1 MYMMAKLLHN
11 SNIWK
16 KWMKRLHNT
25 YSVKLHFGILSW
37 RDNTNL
43 FDRLESLH
51 VTIITSSWV
60 SLTFTPWIEIF
71 KILKN
76 NKFSLTRSIDIFSS
90 KSEKH
95 FPVVQY
101 EVGGNRACWRVSHN
115 AFSQSSQDFDRT
127 SIYYYSYA
135 YWGFLLEWPWD
146 KFAQHSSGIPVYSMI
161 PVLEISQFPQ

>member
-1 MYMMAKLLHN
+1 
-11 SNIWK
+11 
-16 KWMKRLHNT
+16 MKRLRNT

-101 EVGGNRACWRVSHN
+101 EVGPNRAC
-115 AFSQSSQDFDRT
+115 
-127 SIYYYSYA
+127 
-135 YWGFLLEWPWD
+135 
-146 KFAQHSSGIPVYSMI
+146 
-161 PVLEISQFPQ
+161 